1 MMQRVVQTI
10 VGFFL
15 ILLLSPQ
22 VGAAN
27 LEDKVVEHTFKNG
40 LKLLMVERHGSPTV
54 SAWIRFKVG
63 SVHERSDERGL
74 AHLLE
79 HMLFKGTRTL
89 GTKDYAAEAPL
100 LEKIEQTAQL
110 MLAEEAKGRGA
121 DKAKLA
127 TLRAELAK
135 FEKQAEQYV
144 IKDEFF
150 DLYARNGGSGYNAF
164 TSRDGTT
171 YLISLPANKLELWAA
186 IESDRMKNPVLREF
200 YTERS
205 VVMEERRRSY
215 DAEPSAKLWETFVAA
230 AYQTHPYGQPTIG
243 WTSDIRQLSRTKAE
257 SFLKRYYAP
266 NNAIMAVVGDIRP
279 ADTIALVER
288 YFGNI
293 QPGTPVPEVAAQE
306 EPQQGERRVEVIGD
320 AEPELV
326 IGFHKTAINSPDD
339 EVFDLISSILGQ
351 GRTSRLYR
359 SLVLE
364 KQLATQVSTFDA
376 PGNRY
381 PNLFVLYASSRAPHT
396 AAEVEQALLAELE
409 RLKKEPVSPRELQQV
424 LNQLEFEEA
433 RRMGTNGGLAR
444 NLTEYEAIAGSWR
457 YLTTYRAK
465 LAKITPA
472 DIQRV
477 AQQYFTR
484 ENRIVGTL
492 VTKKAGGAQK

>member
-1 MMQRVVQTI
+1 MVLCVRNIVVGLCL
-10 VGFFL
+10 V
-15 ILLLSPQ
+15 LLMAGQLQ
-22 VGAAN
+22 ATN
-27 LEDKVVEHTFKNG
+27 LEDKVVEHTFRNG
-40 LKLLMVERHGSPTV
+40 LKLLMVERHSSPTV

-63 SVHERSDERGL
+63 SVHERSDERGI

-79 HMLFKGTRTL
+79 HMLFKGTKTL
-89 GTKDYAAEAPL
+89 GTRDYAAEMPL
-100 LEKIEQTAQL
+100 LEKVEQTAQL
-110 MLAEEAKGRGA
+110 MLAEEARGNGA
-121 DKAKLA
+121 DKVKLA
-127 TLRAELAK
+127 SLRDELARL
-135 FEKQAEQYV
+135 EKQAGTYV
-144 IKDEFF
+144 VKDEFF

-243 WTSDIRQLSRTKAE
+243 WTSDIKQLSRTKAE
-257 SFLKRYYAP
+257 SFLHRYYAP
-266 NNAIMAVVGDIRP
+266 NNAVIAVVGAIKP
-279 ADTIALVER
+279 AEVVALVER
-288 YFGNI
+288 YFGTI
-293 QPGTPVPEVAAQE
+293 PSGTPIPVVAASE
-306 EPQQGERRVEVIGD
+306 ELQQGERRVEVLGD

-326 IGFHKTAINSPDD
+326 IGFHKTALGTDD
-339 EVFDLISSILGQ
+339 DIVFDVISAIMGH
-351 GRTSRLYR
+351 GRTSRLHR

-364 KQLATQVSTFDA
+364 KQLATNCSAFEA
-376 PGNRY
+376 PGNLY
-381 PNLFVLYASSRAPHT
+381 PNLFVLYASPRSPHT

-409 RLKKEPVSPRELQQV
+409 RLKKEPVTGRELQQV

-444 NLTEYEAIAGSWR
+444 NLTEYEATAGTWR
-457 YLTTYRAK
+457 YLTSYRAK
-465 LAKITPA
+465 VAKVTPA

-477 AQQYFTR
+477 AQQYLTR
-484 ENRIVGTL
+484 QNRIVGTL
-492 VTKKAGGAQK
+492 VTNKAGGKQQ

>member
-1 MMQRVVQTI
+1 MVLCVRNIVVGLCL
-10 VGFFL
+10 V
-15 ILLLSPQ
+15 LLMAGQLQAS
-22 VGAAN
+22 N
-27 LEDKVVEHTFKNG
+27 LEDKVVEHTFRNG
-40 LKLLMVERHGSPTV
+40 LKLLMVERHSSPTV

-63 SVHERSDERGL
+63 SVHERSDERGI

-79 HMLFKGTRTL
+79 HMLFKGTKTL
-89 GTKDYAAEAPL
+89 GTRDYAAELPL
-100 LEKIEQTAQL
+100 LEKVEQTAQL
-110 MLAEEAKGRGA
+110 MLAEEARGSRA
-121 DKAKLA
+121 DKAKLDS
-127 TLRAELAK
+127 LRAELGRL
-135 FEKQAEQYV
+135 EKQAGQYLV
-144 IKDEFF
+144 KDEFF

-257 SFLKRYYAP
+257 SFLHRYYAP
-266 NNAIMAVVGDIRP
+266 NNAVIAVVGAIKP
-279 ADTIALVER
+279 AEVVALVER
-288 YFGNI
+288 YFGAI
-293 QPGTPVPEVAAQE
+293 PSGTPIPVVAASE
-306 EPQQGERRVEVIGD
+306 ELQQGERRVEVLGD

-326 IGFHKTAINSPDD
+326 IGFHKTALGTDD
-339 EVFDLISSILGQ
+339 DIVFDVISAIMGH
-351 GRTSRLYR
+351 GRTSRLHR

-364 KQLATQVSTFDA
+364 KQLATNCSAFEA
-376 PGNRY
+376 PGNLY
-381 PNLFVLYASSRAPHT
+381 PNLFVLHASPRSPHT
-396 AAEVEQALLAELE
+396 AAEVDQALLAELE
-409 RLKKEPVSPRELQQV
+409 RLKKEPVTGRELQQV

-444 NLTEYEAIAGSWR
+444 NLTEYEATAGTWR
-457 YLTTYRAK
+457 YLTSYRAK
-465 LAKITPA
+465 VAKITPA

-477 AQQYFTR
+477 AQQYLTR
-484 ENRIVGTL
+484 QNRIVGTL
-492 VTKKAGGAQK
+492 VTNKAGGKQQ

>member
-1 MMQRVVQTI
+1 MMQRVVKTI
-10 VGFFL
+10 AGLF
-15 ILLLSPQ
+15 LLLFIAAQ
-22 VGAAN
+22 AGAAN

-40 LKLLMVERHGSPTV
+40 LKLLMVERHSSPTV

-63 SVHERSDERGL
+63 SVHERSDERGI

-89 GTKDYAAEAPL
+89 GTRDYAAEAPL
-100 LEKIEQTAQL
+100 LEKIEETAQR
-110 MLAEEAKGRGA
+110 MLAEEAKGSGA
-121 DKAKLA
+121 DKATLA
-127 TLRAELAK
+127 SLRAELARL
-135 FEKQAEQYV
+135 EKQAEQYV

-215 DAEPSAKLWETFVAA
+215 DAEPSSKLWETFVAA

-243 WTSDIRQLSRTKAE
+243 WSSDIRQLSRTKAE

-266 NNAIMAVVGDIRP
+266 NNAIVAVVGDIRP

-288 YFGNI
+288 YFGDI
-293 QPGTPVPEVAAQE
+293 PPGTPVPEVAAQE
-306 EPQQGERRVEVIGD
+306 EQQQGERRVEVLGD
-320 AEPELV
+320 AEPELI
-326 IGFHKTAINSPDD
+326 IGFHKTALGAPDD
-339 EVFDLISSILGQ
+339 EVFDLVASVLGQ

-364 KQLATQVSTFDA
+364 KQLATQVSVFDA

-381 PNLFVLYASSRAPHT
+381 PNLFVLYASPRAPHT

-409 RLKKEPVSPRELQQV
+409 WLKKEPVSQQELQQV

-465 LAKITPA
+465 LTKITPA

-477 AQQYFTR
+477 ARQYFTR

-492 VTKKAGGAQK
+492 VTKKPGGAQK

>member
-1 MMQRVVQTI
+1 MMHY
-10 VGFFL
+10 VGKTL
-15 ILLLSPQ
+15 GSLCLVLLLIGQ
-22 VGAAN
+22 VWGAN

-40 LKLLMVERHGSPTV
+40 LKLLMVERHTSPTV

-63 SVHERSDERGL
+63 SVNERSDERGI

-79 HMLFKGTRTL
+79 HMLFKGTKTL

-100 LEKIEQTAQL
+100 LEKIEQAAQL
-110 MLAEEAKGRGA
+110 MLAEEAKGPDA
-121 DKAKLA
+121 DKTALEKLR
-127 TLRAELAK
+127 TELAK
-135 FEKQAEQYV
+135 LEKQAEQYV
-144 IKDEFF
+144 VKDEFF

-186 IESDRMKNPVLREF
+186 IESDRMKNAVLREF
-200 YTERS
+200 YTERL

-257 SFLKRYYAP
+257 SFLHRFYAP
-266 NNAIMAVVGDIRP
+266 ANAVIAVVGAIKSDEV
-279 ADTIALVER
+279 IALVER
-288 YFGNI
+288 YFGSI
-293 QPGTPVPEVAAQE
+293 PPGTMVPVVAAQE
-306 EPQQGERRVEVIGD
+306 EVQQGERRVEITGD
-320 AEPELV
+320 AEPELI
-326 IGFHKTAINSPDD
+326 IGFHKTAVGAADD
-339 EVFDLISSILGQ
+339 EVFDVISSILGQ

-359 SLVLE
+359 ALVLE

-381 PNLFVLYASSRAPHT
+381 PNLFVLYGSPRSPHT
-396 AAEVEQALLAELE
+396 AAEVEQAVLAELE
-409 RLKKEPVSPRELQQV
+409 RLKKEPVSQRELQQV

-457 YLTTYRAK
+457 YLTTYKAK
-465 LAKITPA
+465 VAKITPA

-484 ENRIVGTL
+484 ENRLVGTL
-492 VTKKAGGAQK
+492 VTRKAEGKVQ

>member
-1 MMQRVVQTI
+1 MQRVVKTI
-10 VGFFL
+10 AGLF
-15 ILLLSPQ
+15 LLLFIAAQ
-22 VGAAN
+22 AVAAN

-40 LKLLMVERHGSPTV
+40 LKLLMVERHSSPTV
-54 SAWIRFKVG
+54 SAWIRFRVG
-63 SVHERSDERGL
+63 SVHERSDERGI

-79 HMLFKGTRTL
+79 HMLFKGTKTL
-89 GTKDYAAEAPL
+89 GTRDYGAEAPL
-100 LEKIEQTAQL
+100 LEKIEETAQR
-110 MLAEEAKGRGA
+110 MLAEEAKGSGA
-121 DKAKLA
+121 DKATLA
-127 TLRAELAK
+127 SLRAELARL
-135 FEKQAEQYV
+135 EKQAEQYV

-215 DAEPSAKLWETFVAA
+215 DAEPSSKLWETFVAA

-243 WTSDIRQLSRTKAE
+243 WSSDIRQLSRTKAE

-266 NNAIMAVVGDIRP
+266 NNAIVAVVGDIRP

-288 YFGNI
+288 YFGDI
-293 QPGTPVPEVAAQE
+293 PPGTPVPEVAAQE
-306 EPQQGERRVEVIGD
+306 EPQQGERRVEVLGD
-320 AEPELV
+320 AEPELI
-326 IGFHKTAINSPDD
+326 IGFHKTALGAPDD
-339 EVFDLISSILGQ
+339 EVFDLIASVLGQ

-364 KQLATQVSTFDA
+364 KQLATQVSVFDA

-381 PNLFVLYASSRAPHT
+381 PNLFVLYASPRAPHT

-409 RLKKEPVSPRELQQV
+409 RLKKEPVSQQELQQV

-457 YLTTYRAK
+457 YLTSYRAK
-465 LAKITPA
+465 LTKITPA

-477 AQQYFTR
+477 AHQYFTR

-492 VTKKAGGAQK
+492 VTKKQGGAQK

>member
-1 MMQRVVQTI
+1 MQRVVKTI
-10 VGFFL
+10 AGLF
-15 ILLLSPQ
+15 LLLFIAAQ
-22 VGAAN
+22 AGAAN

-40 LKLLMVERHGSPTV
+40 LKLLMVERHSSPTV

-63 SVHERSDERGL
+63 SVHERSDERGI

-89 GTKDYAAEAPL
+89 GTRDYAAEAPL
-100 LEKIEQTAQL
+100 LEKIEETAQR
-110 MLAEEAKGRGA
+110 MLAEEAKGSGA
-121 DKAKLA
+121 DKATLA
-127 TLRAELAK
+127 SLRAELARL
-135 FEKQAEQYV
+135 EKQAEQYV

-215 DAEPSAKLWETFVAA
+215 DAEPSSKLWETFVAA

-243 WTSDIRQLSRTKAE
+243 WSSDIRQLSRTKAE

-266 NNAIMAVVGDIRP
+266 NNAIVAVVGDIRP

-288 YFGNI
+288 YFGDI
-293 QPGTPVPEVAAQE
+293 PPGTPVPEVAAQE
-306 EPQQGERRVEVIGD
+306 EQQQGERRVEVLGD
-320 AEPELV
+320 AEPELI
-326 IGFHKTAINSPDD
+326 IGFHKTALGAPDD
-339 EVFDLISSILGQ
+339 EVFDLVASVLGQ

-364 KQLATQVSTFDA
+364 KQLATQVSVFDA

-381 PNLFVLYASSRAPHT
+381 PNLFVLYASPRAPHT

-409 RLKKEPVSPRELQQV
+409 RLKKEPVSQQELQQV

-465 LAKITPA
+465 LTKITPA

-477 AQQYFTR
+477 ARQYFTR

-492 VTKKAGGAQK
+492 VTKKPGGAQK

>member
-1 MMQRVVQTI
+1 MMQRVVKNI
-10 VGFFL
+10 IGLAL
-15 ILLLSPQ
+15 ILLLSGQ
-22 VGAAN
+22 AVAAN
-27 LEDKVVEHTFKNG
+27 LEDKVIEHTFKNG
-40 LKLLMVERHGSPTV
+40 LKLLMVERHTSPTV

-63 SVHERSDERGL
+63 SVNERSDERGI
-74 AHLLE
+74 AHMLE
-79 HMLFKGTRTL
+79 HMLFKGTKTL
-89 GTKDYAAEAPL
+89 GTRDYAAEAPL
-100 LEKIEQTAQL
+100 LEKIEHAAQQ
-110 MLAEEAKGRGA
+110 MLSEEAKGEQA
-121 DKAKLA
+121 DKPRLKL
-127 TLRAELAK
+127 LREELSAL
-135 FEKQAEQYV
+135 EKQAEKYV
-144 IKDEFF
+144 VKDEFF
-150 DLYARNGGSGYNAF
+150 DLYARNGGVGYNAF
-164 TSRDGTT
+164 TSRDGTA

-215 DAEPSAKLWETFVAA
+215 DAEPSSKLWETFVAA

-266 NNAIMAVVGDIRP
+266 NNAILAVVGDIRP

-288 YFGNI
+288 YFGGI
-293 QPGTPVPEVAAQE
+293 QPGTAVPEVAAQE
-306 EPQQGERRVEVIGD
+306 ELQQGERRVEVLGD
-320 AEPELV
+320 AEPELIV
-326 IGFHKTAINSPDD
+326 GFHKTALGAADD

-381 PNLFVLYASSRAPHT
+381 PNLFVLYASPRAPHT
-396 AAEVEQALLAELE
+396 SPEVEQALLAELE
-409 RLKKEPVSPRELQQV
+409 RLKREPVSQRELQQV

-433 RRMGTNGGLAR
+433 RRMGTNSGLAR
-444 NLTEYEAIAGSWR
+444 NLTEFEAIAGSWR
-457 YLTTYRAK
+457 YLSTYRAK
-465 LAKITPA
+465 IAKITPA

-477 AQQYFTR
+477 AQQYFVR

>member
-1 MMQRVVQTI
+1 MGCMKHAVVVIFSLCMALPLQ
-10 VGFFL
+10 
-15 ILLLSPQ
+15 
-22 VGAAN
+22 AAT
-27 LEDKVVEHTFKNG
+27 LEEKVVEHTFQNG
-40 LKLLMVERHGSPTV
+40 LKLLMVERHSSPTV

-79 HMLFKGTRTL
+79 HMLFKGTKTL
-89 GTKDYAAEAPL
+89 GTRDYAAEAPL

-110 MLAEEAKGRGA
+110 MLAEEAKGSKA

-127 TLRAELAK
+127 ALRAELAK
-135 FEKQAEQYV
+135 CEKQAEQYV

-230 AYQTHPYGQPTIG
+230 AYQAHPYGQPTIG

-257 SFLKRYYAP
+257 SFLHRYYAP

-288 YFGNI
+288 YFGDI
-293 QPGTPVPEVAAQE
+293 KPGTPVPEVATQE

-326 IGFHKTAINSPDD
+326 IGFHKTAIGSDD
-339 EVFDLISSILGQ
+339 DYVFDLISAILGQ

-364 KQLATQVSTFDA
+364 KQLATQISTFDA

-396 AAEVEQALLAELE
+396 TAEVEQAVLAELE
-409 RLKKEPVSPRELQQV
+409 RLKKEPVSGRELQQV

-477 AQQYFTR
+477 AKQYFTR

-492 VTKKAGGAQK
+492 VTKKPGGAQ